1 MIASIADITQS
12 TIYSEIVEI
21 ITRENPD
28 TVHMHI
34 LAAEDVAKS
43 YLFKYDLKALF
54 GSESSSPS
62 VDSPLVKK
70 IVIALASYDIVKLA
84 NPNIDIELFRQA
96 YDSAIA
102 LLEAIRDGRN
112 ILFGVPLA
120 SDDPDTPSDEGYS
133 SVSWSS
139 NPKRTNFF

>member
-12 TIYSEIVEI
+12 TIYPEIIEI

-112 ILFGVPLA
+112 NLFGVPLA

-133 SVSWSS
+133 AVSWSS